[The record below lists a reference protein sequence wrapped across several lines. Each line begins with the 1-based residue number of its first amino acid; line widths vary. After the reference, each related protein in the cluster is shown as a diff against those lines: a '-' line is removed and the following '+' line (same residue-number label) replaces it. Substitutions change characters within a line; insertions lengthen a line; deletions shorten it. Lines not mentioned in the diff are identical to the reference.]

1 MGVKELRQERSWS
14 QEQLADI
21 SGLSLRTVQR
31 IEASN
36 RAGYESLRCLALAFG
51 IDVAAL
57 KMELALDKTSSGWKK
72 RPAWVRAIF
81 FGSGRIRM
89 DRQQHVLLEII
100 AVVAGLAFLLI
111 GLFIANGT
119 VAPESAKAPMLLFA
133 SLMFLSAWSMSLV
146 VRIGHRYAVWPWV
159 DSTPIDSR

>member
-36 RAGYESLRCLALAFG
+36 KAGYESLRCLALAFE

-57 KMELALDKTSSGWKK
+57 ELELSMDKSSTGWKK
-72 RPAWVRAIF
+72 RPAWVRALF
-81 FGSGRIRM
+81 FGSGGIRM
-89 DRQQHVLLEII
+89 DSRQHILLERIAVIAGAVLL
-100 AVVAGLAFLLI
+100 VV
-111 GLFIANGT
+111 GLFFTNGT
-119 VAPESAKAPMLLFA
+119 IAPESAKATMLLCA
-133 SLMFLSAWSMSLV
+133 ALMFLAAYLMALI
-146 VRIGHRYAVWPWV
+146 VRVGNRYSVWPWV
-159 DSTPIDSR
+159 DHE